1 MFWTYVRGFFTWC
14 QRQTQG
20 CSLPARASGEFYRD
34 CTHIKATEALYA
46 ALDILIVKVSDA
58 TRVRE
63 YESTSKV
70 GRSW

>member
-1 MFWTYVRGFFTWC
+1 MFEVF
-14 QRQTQG
+14 
-20 CSLPARASGEFYRD
+20 SLGANGNCKIARD

-63 YESTSKV
+63 YQSTSKV
-70 GRSW
+70 GPSW